1 MKESKLIL
9 MTNPNVSNP
18 PVAHADSYRQDKMQ
32 PLTSRERSAR
42 RAFRWPRRL
51 FEQPACSTPHGRSKR
66 TKVWRKVTSCTG
78 SKATNTSL
86 NVIIH
91 LTSLVKEP
99 LMSKDKPTIT
109 HADDW
114 GHDRDRANAKRA
126 SRLLLERLE
135 AVHPEGGERRCA
147 TDGSIKSIWSLLSL
161 PIR

>member
-66 TKVWRKVTSCTG
+66 TKVWRKVTSPAQAAKLLIPALRHHTSDERGQGASYEQGQAHNNTRRRLGTRSRPSKCQESVSAAPGKTG
-78 SKATNTSL
+78 SGS
-86 NVIIH
+86 
-91 LTSLVKEP
+91 P
-99 LMSKDKPTIT
+99 GR
-109 HADDW
+109 W
-114 GHDRDRANAKRA
+114 RAALCHR
-126 SRLLLERLE
+126 RL
-135 AVHPEGGERRCA
+135 
-147 TDGSIKSIWSLLSL
+147 D
-161 PIR
+161 

>member
-1 MKESKLIL
+1 MVIGLAGPGDGK
-9 MTNPNVSNP
+9 
-18 PVAHADSYRQDKMQ
+18 
-32 PLTSRERSAR
+32 
-42 RAFRWPRRL
+42 
-51 FEQPACSTPHGRSKR
+51 QPAFLQGRLLI
-66 TKVWRKVTSCTG
+66 VAG
-78 SKATNTSL
+78 SACLPPLNTSL
-86 NVIIH
+86 YVIIH

-147 TDGSIKSIWSLLSL
+147 TDGSIKSNSFDKSTST
-161 PIR
+161 RNTYA